1 MYFACDYLTPIN
13 NDVFLYSR
21 TLSCLI
27 TLMRLDSESLGR
39 VTRILSRLSSNL
51 YCLFPFLLQRHA
63 SWIMLQI
70 EQVGSCYRQN
80 RLDHVTDVTGWIM
93 LQIEQVGSCYRYNRL
108 DHVTDRTGQ
117 IMLQIEQVRSCYIQN
132 RLDHTTERTG

>member
-1 MYFACDYLTPIN
+1 MYFACDYLTPMN

-27 TLMRLDSESLGR
+27 TLMRLDSDSLGR

-70 EQVGSCYRQN
+70 EQVGSFYRQNRSDHVTDRTGGSCYRQN
-80 RLDHVTDVTGWIM
+80 RLDHVTDRTGWIM
-93 LQIEQVGSCYRYNRL
+93 LQIEQVGSCYRQNRL
-108 DHVTDRTGQ
+108 DHVT
-117 IMLQIEQVRSCYIQN
+117 
-132 RLDHTTERTG
+132 ERTGWIMLKIEHV